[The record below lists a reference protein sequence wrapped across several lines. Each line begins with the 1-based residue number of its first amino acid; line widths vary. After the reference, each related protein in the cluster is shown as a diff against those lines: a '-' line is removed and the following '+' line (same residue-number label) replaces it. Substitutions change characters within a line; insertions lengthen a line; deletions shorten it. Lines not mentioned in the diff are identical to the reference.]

1 MGQEGRVEA
10 GKGDNMVPGA
20 LSNPRT
26 NGKEE
31 QGNYTSGDK
40 EKKQQRQVAKR
51 TSMRHRHESGKRQR
65 ET

>member
-1 MGQEGRVEA
+1 MGQEGRVGA
-10 GKGDNMVPGA
+10 GKGDDMVPGA

-31 QGNYTSGDK
+31 QGGYTSGDK
-40 EKKQQRQVAKR
+40 EKKQQRQVER
-51 TSMRHRHESGKRQR
+51 TSMRHRHESRKRQR

>member
-1 MGQEGRVEA
+1 MGQEGRVGA
-10 GKGDNMVPGA
+10 GKGDDMVPGA

-26 NGKEE
+26 NGNEE
-31 QGNYTSGDK
+31 QGSYTSGDK
-40 EKKQQRQVAKR
+40 EKKQQTQVAKR